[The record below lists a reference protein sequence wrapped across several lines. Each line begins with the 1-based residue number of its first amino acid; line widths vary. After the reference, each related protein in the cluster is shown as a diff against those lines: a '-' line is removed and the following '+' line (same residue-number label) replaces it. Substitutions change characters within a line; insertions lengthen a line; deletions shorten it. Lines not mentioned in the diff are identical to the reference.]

1 MKKKSFKNYL
11 KIFEIFQLL
20 KSHRSQKGSLSSR
33 IRTAIFRVYREK
45 NPPFTNL
52 KAAPNEI
59 KMWKES
65 SVVKECYDLL
75 HSKINDND
83 DTTWC
88 GRILNRLWAD
98 LSKASLEQIAFA
110 VSLCEFF
117 LNPKN
122 EDLKNDNKYLRIMTN
137 KNNVSRK

>member
-1 MKKKSFKNYL
+1 MK
-11 KIFEIFQLL
+11 IFQLL
-20 KSHRSQKGSLSSR
+20 RSHRGQRGSLSSR
-33 IRTAIFRVYREK
+33 IRAAIFRVYREK
-45 NPPFTNL
+45 NLPFINL

-59 KMWKES
+59 KKWKES
-65 SVVKECYDLL
+65 SVVKECYDSL

-88 GRILNRLWAD
+88 GRIINRLWPD
-98 LSKASLEQIAFA
+98 LSKAPSEQIAFA

-122 EDLKNDNKYLRIMTN
+122 ENIKNDNKYLRIMTK

>member
-1 MKKKSFKNYL
+1 
-11 KIFEIFQLL
+11 
-20 KSHRSQKGSLSSR
+20 
-33 IRTAIFRVYREK
+33 
-45 NPPFTNL
+45 
-52 KAAPNEI
+52 
-59 KMWKES
+59 MWKES
-65 SVVKECYDLL
+65 SVIKQCYDLL

-83 DTTWC
+83 DATWC

-98 LSKASLEQIAFA
+98 LSKAPSEQIAFA

-137 KNNVSRK
+137 KNKVSGK

>member
-1 MKKKSFKNYL
+1 
-11 KIFEIFQLL
+11 
-20 KSHRSQKGSLSSR
+20 
-33 IRTAIFRVYREK
+33 
-45 NPPFTNL
+45 L

-59 KMWKES
+59 KIWKES
-65 SVVKECYDLL
+65 SVVNECYNLL

-83 DTTWC
+83 SATWC
-88 GRILNRLWAD
+88 GRILDRLWAD
-98 LSKASLEQIAFA
+98 LFKASSEQIAFA

-122 EDLKNDNKYLRIMTN
+122 EDLKNDNKYLRIMTK